1 MPASI
6 LKPFGARLAAV
17 GADPHVL
24 TEIARCDVA
33 VAHVPGRSVRKGACG
48 DVDILLRGWA
58 IRFRYLPDGTRHI
71 VGLILAGD
79 PCNIDAVEY
88 GEDNFQIGTLTHC
101 TFGCINGDA
110 FRGLLRRSQ
119 AVHNAVTLLA
129 MAENAML
136 REWTLV
142 LARRTAPQK
151 IAHLF
156 CELQVRLSD
165 VGAADP
171 DGYPFPLTQAHL
183 AELLGLTP
191 VHVNRTLQELRRD
204 GLIELSH
211 KRLTFPNLDKL
222 MSAAMFNPNYL
233 HLNHEGAHLDANE

>member
-24 TEIARCDVA
+24 TEIARCEVA
-33 VAHVPGRSVRKGACG
+33 TAHVPGRSVRTGACG
-48 DVDILLRGWA
+48 DFDVLLRGWA

-71 VGLILAGD
+71 VGLILPGD

-110 FRGLLRRSQ
+110 FRGLSRRSQ

-191 VHVNRTLQELRRD
+191 VHVNRTLQAMRADRLVELN
-204 GLIELSH
+204 GQ
-211 KRLTFPNLDKL
+211 RLRVPSWQALATVAD
-222 MSAAMFNPNYL
+222 FNPDYL
-233 HLNHEGAHLDANE
+233 QLGQKRAA